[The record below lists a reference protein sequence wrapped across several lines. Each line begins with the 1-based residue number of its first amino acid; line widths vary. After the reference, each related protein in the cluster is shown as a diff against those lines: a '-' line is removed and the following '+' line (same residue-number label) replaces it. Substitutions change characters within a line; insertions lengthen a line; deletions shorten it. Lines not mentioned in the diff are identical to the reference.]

1 MAKTALSTAFLF
13 TLLALAGAAPSSAAI
28 PCFDTAEVS
37 LASTASYNANQG
49 SPNPFDFDVSAQVTS
64 PSGRRLLVPGFFDG
78 NGAGGATGNIFKV
91 RIYTDES
98 GTWQWIV
105 KSNVPGLSG
114 RTGTFDVSTT
124 RLAGVFSRGMVVENP
139 QYPKSFMYQQGFPVF
154 LAAKF
159 LDAAAPNPIKYS
171 HTMFSE
177 SLTDANRQALLSR
190 HLGLKLNKINV
201 YIANRGDYG
210 GVSTT
215 PWVGTAQANDK
226 SRFDLARWK
235 MYDQWVVKMRDAGVL
250 THLWLFADD
259 SSFGNLPDADRQRL
273 IKYTMARLSGYVNT
287 MFVLA
292 LEWQEGWSTTEV
304 ASHANF
310 IHQNNPWARLVSVHG
325 TPGNFSFATAA
336 WADYMDVQ
344 AGNSISYGNLY
355 NSGVV
360 NRALAP
366 KPLIQEEH
374 GMGQEDTLH
383 RQRTWAAFTSGVAG
397 IGTGGYIANLMR
409 FLETGVRFERMNPDK
424 TLVLSGGAYALAE
437 KGTAYVFYL
446 YNGGTAK
453 VSLLGA
459 SGTFTAQW
467 YDPRNGTFQAA
478 GAAAGGTTPSFT
490 APAAGDWV
498 LYLHR

>member
-1 MAKTALSTAFLF
+1 MAKRALSTVFGVA
-13 TLLALAGAAPSSAAI
+13 LLALVSTAATHAAV

-37 LASTASYNANQG
+37 LASTSSYNAAQG
-49 SPNPFDFDVSAQVTS
+49 SPNPFDFNVSAQVTT
-64 PSGRRLLVPGFFDG
+64 PSGRRFTVPGFFDG
-78 NGAGGATGNIFKV
+78 NGAGGSTGNIFKV

-98 GTWQWIV
+98 GTWRWTV
-105 KSNVPGLSG
+105 TSNAPGLNG

-124 RLAGVFSRGMVVENP
+124 RVAGIFSRGMVVENTL
-139 QYPKSFMYQQGFPVF
+139 YPRTFMYQQGFPVF

-159 LDAAAPNPIKYS
+159 LDGAAPDPIKYS

-177 SLTDANRQALLSR
+177 KLTDSNRQAMLSR
-190 HLGLKLNKINV
+190 HLGMKLNKINV

-215 PWVGTAQANDK
+215 PWVGTAASNDK

-235 MYDQWVVKMRDAGVL
+235 MFDQWVVKMRSSGVL
-250 THLWLFADD
+250 AHLWLFADD
-259 SSFGNLPDADRQRL
+259 SGFGDLPDADRQRL

-292 LEWQEGWSTTEV
+292 LEWQEGWSSTEV
-304 ASHANF
+304 TNHVNF
-310 IHQNNPWARLVSVHG
+310 LHQNNPWARMVSVHG
-325 TPGNFSFATAA
+325 TPGNFSFGSAA

-344 AGNSISYGNLY
+344 AGNTISHGSLY
-355 NSGVV
+355 TSGLA
-360 NRALAP
+360 NRALAA

-383 RQRTWAAFTSGVAG
+383 RQRTWAAFTSGAAG
-397 IGTGGYIANLMR
+397 IGTGGYIANLVK
-409 FLETGVRFERMNPDK
+409 FLESGVRFERMSPDK

-437 KGTAYVFYL
+437 RGSAYVFYL

-453 VSLLGA
+453 VDLRGTTGTLTA
-459 SGTFTAQW
+459 SW
-467 YDPRNGTFQAA
+467 YDPRNGVFSSAP
-478 GAAAGGTTPSFT
+478 AAAGGTTPSYT
-490 APAAGDWV
+490 APSSGDWV
-498 LYLHR
+498 LYIRK